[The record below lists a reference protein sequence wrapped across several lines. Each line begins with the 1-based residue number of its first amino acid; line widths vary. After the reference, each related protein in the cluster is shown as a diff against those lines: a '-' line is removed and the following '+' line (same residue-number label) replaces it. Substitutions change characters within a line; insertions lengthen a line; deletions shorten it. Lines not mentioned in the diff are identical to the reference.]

1 MYAQNAALNVVP
13 MQESAAVQVERVS
26 REYVQG
32 GASIH
37 ALREVSLKIHPGEFT
52 ALVGPSGS
60 GKTTLLNMIGALD
73 LPTSGTVSLGGENLA
88 TLSKAA
94 LAQLRLRKIGF
105 VFQDYSLL
113 PVLTA
118 AENVEFVLQLQGVN
132 RKERRVRA
140 MSALAELGLADC
152 GNRLP
157 AQLSGGQ
164 QQRVTIARAIV
175 GEPLLILADEP
186 TANLDSITGTAL
198 LDTMQEINHR
208 RGTTFVFST
217 HDSMVMQHAR
227 RIVRLHD
234 GRLVEDSGA

>member
-186 TANLDSITGTAL
+186 TANLDSVNSKHLMQLMKQLNEIEKSTILFSSHDDYVVEQAKRIIE
-198 LDTMQEINHR
+198 LD
-208 RGTTFVFST
+208 
-217 HDSMVMQHAR
+217 
-227 RIVRLHD
+227 D
-234 GRLVEDSGA
+234 GKILS